1 MTIVVL
7 PHAKKANVI
16 PYITGMTDSK
26 GRRRP
31 VAPVIHGPCSPTLMD
46 LGIALGAHQNLCQ
59 SFAYSWEEPLSSIT
73 TKKQLK
79 VADGYRALLLGDLPR
94 SGFLEIRVGH
104 ERVSGGCD
112 LHDVWASTH
121 LVTGTEFPFFSNVA
135 IDWALLAT
143 YRKIV
148 NFENGWSD
156 PSDPWRA
163 HLRNAPPRDYS
174 PEMKAVHRVV
184 DERYVG
190 WIENGIVADRE
201 QAVTLMR
208 EEGLDIAALEDG
220 IVLTYELQQYHF
232 AGRKYRCGFDCTP
245 FRRDRAAN
253 AIQKE
258 QRRDQLKE
266 LRGRLGE
273 LSDRRREWVSGRFG
287 GRFFDPLR
295 RWGQASGRRILRNER
310 RAEVALCAGEAHA
323 ESDIPTID
331 GAIRSWN
338 RPRSVPSDGRCV
350 GSDMGSVPGPRD
362 VAADHGERATAAT
375 AGAGKDEQPSPV
387 AGQVGHQPGRQD
399 YCEDSIR
406 LTPHDGASRKPAAG
420 TMDLPRI
427 TLISNYDLITDSID
441 SAGLAFAV
449 QGIGQAIHAIERS
462 LRATLATT
470 VAECATPAGTPSTIP
485 SDGSP
490 DRKIPKPATSG
501 GAGALYSASWA
512 EFAELAAVFAAGVDR
527 LGAAVEALESPRIEP
542 DWVGVSSR
550 MPIPMANHDRAPEQA
565 R

>member
-1 MTIVVL
+1 MTIIPL

-16 PYITGMTDSK
+16 RYITGMTDSK

-31 VAPVIHGPCSPTLMD
+31 VAPMIHGPCSPMLMD
-46 LGIALGAHQNLCQ
+46 LGIAVGAHQNLCQ

-73 TKKQLK
+73 TEKQLK
-79 VADGYRALLLGDLPR
+79 VADGYGALLLGDLSR

-104 ERVSGGCD
+104 ERASGGCD
-112 LHDVWASTH
+112 LHHVWASTH
-121 LVTGTEFPFFSNVA
+121 LVTGTEFPFFANVA

-190 WIENGIVADRE
+190 WIESGIVADRE

-220 IVLTYELQQYHF
+220 IVLTYELQQYQF
-232 AGRKYRCGFDCTP
+232 AGRKYRRGFDCTP

-253 AIQKE
+253 SIQKE

-273 LSDRRREWVSGRFG
+273 LSDSRREWVSGRFG

-295 RWGQASGRRILRNER
+295 RWGEAIGSRILRNER
-310 RAEVALCAGEAHA
+310 RAVEAHP
-323 ESDIPTID
+323 ESGIPTTD
-331 GAIRSWN
+331 GAIRSWS
-338 RPRSVPSDGRCV
+338 RCRSVPSDSRCV
-350 GSDMGSVPGPRD
+350 GSDMGNLPGPRD
-362 VAADHGERATAAT
+362 IAADHGERATAAAT
-375 AGAGKDEQPSPV
+375 GAGKDEQPSPV
-387 AGQVGHQPGRQD
+387 AGQIGHQPGRQNH
-399 YCEDSIR
+399 CENSIR
-406 LTPHDGASRKPAAG
+406 RTPHDGASRKPTAG

-427 TLISNYDLITDSID
+427 TLISDNDLITDSID
-441 SAGLAFAV
+441 TAGLAFAV
-449 QGIGQAIHAIERS
+449 QSIGQALHAIERS
-462 LRATLATT
+462 LRAALEAAA
-470 VAECATPAGTPSTIP
+470 AECATLARTPNTVRGDATADQQMPHSTTGGRAGEI
-485 SDGSP
+485 
-490 DRKIPKPATSG
+490 RESG
-501 GAGALYSASWA
+501 PP

-527 LGAAVEALESPRIEP
+527 LGAAVEALESQPVEP

-550 MPIPMANHDRAPEQA
+550 LPIPTANRTSPEPT